1 MPASRGWLVADDED
15 YIEVDAVVRMPKGER
30 LADSKKTEGWS
41 RGFTPKSTDKGP
53 EHVEI
58 RLKDDGKDHQSEPE
72 PHDVFSDERTW
83 GQEIILAFV
92 NRVIDGLVEVA
103 TPHVVHWRD
112 TVLIPA
118 MKAKCDDFVLKRQ
131 AQKAKKVNR
140 AKASTAT
147 LLAEHVG
154 GDEPRAQEVATA
166 LHDQKIT
173 MTSEQYQQLV
183 LALLALDEF
192 RDELLQVL
200 ANAHVDDSDPAA
212 LAQLQ
217 ELRELPPQKRTERV
231 KEILIGNPSILED
244 LRRHLMERGPVEV
257 GAPVRNP

>member
-1 MPASRGWLVADDED
+1 MPTSRGWLVADDED
-15 YIEVDAVVRMPKGER
+15 YTEVDAVVRMPKGGR

-53 EHVEI
+53 EYVEI
-58 RLKDDGKDHQSEPE
+58 RLKGDGKDHQSEPE
-72 PHDVFSDERTW
+72 PHDLFSDARTR
-83 GQEIILAFV
+83 GQEITVAFV
-92 NRVIDGLVEVA
+92 NRVIAGLVEAA

-112 TVLIPA
+112 TVLVPA

-140 AKASTAT
+140 AKASTST
-147 LLAEHVG
+147 LVAEHVG
-154 GDEPRAQEVATA
+154 GDEPPAQEVATA
-166 LHDQKIT
+166 LHDRKIT

-183 LALLALDEF
+183 LALLAIHEF
-192 RDELLQVL
+192 REELLQVL
-200 ANAHVDDSDPAA
+200 ANAHVDDRDPAG

-217 ELRELPPQKRTERV
+217 ELRGLPPQKRTERV
-231 KEILIGNPSILED
+231 REILIGNPSILED
-244 LRRHLMERGPVEV
+244 LGRHLMERRPVEL